1 MRFAPAARCVLLLT
15 LFLTPVRVPE
25 AWAGILDPVTAQKAA
40 RERAIEA
47 EPRTPPSPRLLELLL
62 EQGRAEEAAGL
73 LPAVADTA
81 PRAESRAA
89 RTIAARVHLARKDYA
104 AAAPLIAAM
113 RAEPAPA
120 GDDRELIYRWL
131 FLTDDSAEIDRRTR
145 AGDPRAAGAAAIPEL
160 LAAGRLAYDLLA
172 YARADS
178 CYARAAEM
186 AQAESTGA
194 GGPRHHATA
203 LAGRGLVATK
213 ENDDEQSL
221 TFLTTS
227 IATHAT
233 PDALTILAETLG
245 NLGRTGEAIDA
256 LRMAIELDPLHE
268 LAHYY
273 LGNGYAR
280 RNYTELTA
288 AYPAAFADSTADPTG
303 FAALL
308 AADSLAARGL
318 RPAATEAFARL
329 AAGHPERADVEVRLA
344 SLAFESGDFAA
355 ARAHADRALTRCPE
369 YGRAHAVL
377 AKALEAERFAI
388 DVHRPGYEA
397 RFAAADSADV
407 EAIATFVVNW
417 PALTPRHQKRAALS
431 LGPWRNYI
439 PLLAATHAT
448 CFVKPLALRLSESP
462 HLETLQDQRIGYDSR
477 LWDDVRGCGGYH
489 MVTGIEDVERS
500 IFDRYD
506 TLLHE
511 LTHQVHAVLTPDQSR
526 EIEAL
531 YRQAKLR
538 DEKANAAKA
547 AEESTGTSTNTGTS
561 TKSGFLS
568 RYAAGSVYEYFA
580 EGANAL
586 GSPRRDAY
594 DRREVVRERLLAM
607 DPDLARLVERLQ
619 GRSGPELEAN
629 YAVAYVQSGHDCIRR
644 GDAAGA
650 IARYRSALVRSS
662 EEESAHDALIY
673 GLTVAGEGKAAVAA
687 ADSGRRLHP
696 ASGKLLTTA
705 ADAAWHAG
713 HGLERARAD
722 LERGRAAVRAEDLP
736 AVDRARGGYAWVAG
750 DHATALAAYDSALA
764 REPENPD
771 ALWGRAAALALAER
785 WDEAF
790 AQYEAAVKL
799 RTGLVPLRTDF
810 ARDLWRNGRFDAA
823 RAQLAEAALLDAR
836 DPVAEAL
843 RGLIDIE
850 TGALASAET
859 HLEQALTWGPWCDLA
874 HLGRGRLLLAR
885 GAGAATA
892 AEAMAPVRERITHGA
907 PPEYI
912 YRREES
918 GWRSVHEL
926 PAVERALLVPMP

>member
-1 MRFAPAARCVLLLT
+1 MRFACGARCTLLFTLLLAT
-15 LFLTPVRVPE
+15 ETR
-25 AWAGILDPVTAQKAA
+25 AGILDPVAAQVAA
-40 RERAIEA
+40 RERAIAA
-47 EPRTPPSPRLLELLL
+47 ERGAPPSPRLLELLL
-62 EQGRAEEAAGL
+62 DQGRAEEAAGL
-73 LPAVADTA
+73 LPALARTT
-81 PRAESRAA
+81 PPAEARAA
-89 RTIAARVHLARKDYA
+89 RAITARVHLARKDYA
-104 AAAPLIAAM
+104 AAAPLIAAI
-113 RAEPAPA
+113 RAETAPTS
-120 GDDRELIYRWL
+120 GERELIFRWL

-145 AGDPRAAGAAAIPEL
+145 AVDLRPGAAAEIPEL

-178 CYARAAEM
+178 CYTRAAE
-186 AQAESTGA
+186 AALAE
-194 GGPRHHATA
+194 GGDDADSRHHAAAT
-203 LAGRGLVATK
+203 AGRGLVASK
-213 ENDDEQSL
+213 KLDDEQSL
-221 TFLTTS
+221 ALLTS
-227 IATHAT
+227 AIETHAT
-233 PDALTILAETLG
+233 PDALTYLTETLG

-256 LRMAIELDPLHE
+256 LTAAIQLDPLHE

-288 AYPAAFADSTADPTG
+288 AHPAAFPDSTADPAA
-303 FAALL
+303 FAALM

-318 RPAATEAFARL
+318 RSPAIDAYARL
-329 AAGHPERADVEVRLA
+329 AAEKPERADLEVRLA
-344 SLAFESGDFAA
+344 SLRFESGDFAG
-355 ARAHADRALTRCPE
+355 ARAHAGRALAVCPD

-397 RFAAADSADV
+397 RFAAAESLAV
-407 EAIATFVVNW
+407 PGMATFVTNW

-462 HLETLQDQRIGYDSR
+462 HLETLRDQRIGYDSR

-511 LTHQVHAVLTPDQSR
+511 LSHQVHAVLTPDQSR

-538 DEKANAAKA
+538 DEKAKA
-547 AEESTGTSTNTGTS
+547 ENPGGAPAR
-561 TKSGFLS
+561 SGFLS

-594 DRREVVRERLLAM
+594 DRREVVRERLLEI

-619 GRSGPELEAN
+619 ARTGAELEAN
-629 YAVAYVQSGHDCIRR
+629 YAVAYVQSGHESLRR

-650 IARYRSALVRSS
+650 LARYRSALVRLSG
-662 EEESAHDALIY
+662 EESALDALVY
-673 GLTVAGEGKAAVAA
+673 GLTVAGEGTAAVAA
-687 ADSGRRLHP
+687 ADSARRLHP
-696 ASGKLLTTA
+696 ASGELLVTA

-713 HGLERARAD
+713 QGLERARAE
-722 LERGRAAVRAEDLP
+722 LEAGRSRVRIEDLP
-736 AVDRARGGYAWVAG
+736 VVDRARGGYAWVAG
-750 DHATALAAYDSALA
+750 DPALALAAYDSALA
-764 REPENPD
+764 REPENPE
-771 ALWGRAAALALAER
+771 ALWGRAAALALGER

-790 AQYEAAVKL
+790 AQYEAAVKR

-810 ARDLWRNGRFDAA
+810 ARDLWRNGRYDAA
-823 RAQLAEAALLDAR
+823 RAQLAEAALLEAR

-843 RGLIDIE
+843 RGLIDVE
-850 TGALASAET
+850 TGALESAGM
-859 HLEQALTWGPWCDLA
+859 HLEQALAWGPWCDLA

-885 GAGAATA
+885 GAGAEAA
-892 AEAMAPVRERITHGA
+892 AEATAPVRERIARGL

-912 YRREES
+912 YRPEES